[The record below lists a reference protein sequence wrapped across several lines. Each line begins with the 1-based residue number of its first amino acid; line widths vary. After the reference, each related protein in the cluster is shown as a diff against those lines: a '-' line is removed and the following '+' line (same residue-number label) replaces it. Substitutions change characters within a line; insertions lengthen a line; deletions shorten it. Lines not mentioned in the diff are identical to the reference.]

1 MDIKRKLQNYVWI
14 KENIQSLEDRLLEI
28 DTQLTKI
35 TTNLSDENVQTTKDP
50 DKWTNLI
57 NERMEVEGMINREL
71 CRCLKEIQYIEN
83 LISNLPEREKL
94 LMRLRYIDNLKWEE
108 IALKMD
114 YTWQHM
120 HRIHAKALNKIKC
133 DIM

>member
-1 MDIKRKLQNYVWI
+1 MGIKKKLQNYVWI

-35 TTNLSDENVQTTKDP
+35 TANLSDDPVQTTKDP
-50 DKWTNLI
+50 DRWTNLI
-57 NERMEVEGMINREL
+57 NERIEVEEMINREL
-71 CRCLKEIQYIEN
+71 CRCLKEIQYIEK
-83 LISNLPEREKL
+83 LIEKLPEREKL

-108 IALKMD
+108 IAYKMN

-120 HRIHAKALNKIKC
+120 HRIHAEVLKKIKC
-133 DIM
+133 DRM

>member
-35 TTNLSDENVQTTKDP
+35 TTNLTDENVQTTKDP

>member
-1 MDIKRKLQNYVWI
+1 MDIKRKLQNYIWI

-35 TTNLSDENVQTTKDP
+35 TTNLENEKVQTTKDP
-50 DKWTNLI
+50 DRWTNLI
-57 NERMEVEGMINREL
+57 NERIEVEEMINREL

-83 LISNLPEREKL
+83 IISKLPEREKL

-108 IALKMD
+108 IALKMN

-133 DIM
+133 DSM

>member
-1 MDIKRKLQNYVWI
+1 MDIKRKLQNYIWI

-35 TTNLSDENVQTTKDP
+35 TANLSDDPVQTTKDP

-57 NERMEVEGMINREL
+57 NERIEVEEMINREL

-108 IALKMD
+108 IALKMN

-133 DIM
+133 DSM

>member
-1 MDIKRKLQNYVWI
+1 
-14 KENIQSLEDRLLEI
+14 
-28 DTQLTKI
+28 
-35 TTNLSDENVQTTKDP
+35 
-50 DKWTNLI
+50 
-57 NERMEVEGMINREL
+57 MINREL

-108 IALKMD
+108 IALKMN

-133 DIM
+133 DSM